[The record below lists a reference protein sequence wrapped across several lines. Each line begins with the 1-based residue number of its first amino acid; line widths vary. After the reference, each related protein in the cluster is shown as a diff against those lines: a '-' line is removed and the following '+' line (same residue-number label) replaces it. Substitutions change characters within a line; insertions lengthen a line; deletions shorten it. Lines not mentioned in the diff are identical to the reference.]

1 MYMHLLY
8 PYISERIHKVFGKVP
23 AAPSR
28 PPVFGYKKGEWAR
41 EKEGNGR
48 GKGDKGEWVRE
59 KQRKWKRGEGKLE
72 MGEGRGKRR
81 GMAEGRGKSGGMGE
95 GRGKS

>member
-1 MYMHLLY
+1 MHLLY

-41 EKEGNGR
+41 EMEGNGR
-48 GKGDKGEWVRE
+48 GKGDKGEWVR
-59 KQRKWKRGEGKLE
+59 GEGKAEE
-72 MGEGRGKRR
+72 MEERRGKVRNGGGER
-81 GMAEGRGKSGGMGE
+81 ELNLYGRMYKA
-95 GRGKS
+95 

>member
-41 EKEGNGR
+41 GEG
-48 GKGDKGEWVRE
+48 GEWLRE
-59 KQRKWKRGEGKLE
+59 EG
-72 MGEGRGKRR
+72 
-81 GMAEGRGKSGGMGE
+81 
-95 GRGKS
+95 

>member
-48 GKGDKGEWVRE
+48 GKGDKGEWVRGGGKGLYIVQCARVGGGE
-59 KQRKWKRGEGKLE
+59 VQRE
-72 MGEGRGKRR
+72 
-81 GMAEGRGKSGGMGE
+81 
-95 GRGKS
+95 